1 MAASATANKTPSG
14 TPTYMPILLSPVED
28 DVEEDAAEACDVSI
42 GWPIVV
48 VVVRLDAEAPW
59 DVDLRYCVHDW
70 VRCAKDEVA
79 FAAACCVDDLSAV
92 KSASGTAPRVRLEA
106 IEDAVCVW
114 FVWPEVSVTILRSV

>member
-48 VVVRLDAEAPW
+48 VVARLDAEAPW
-59 DVDLRYCVHDW
+59 DVAAEVPAIRADGTSVETMLI
-70 VRCAKDEVA
+70 CATVYTIGS
-79 FAAACCVDDLSAV
+79 AAL
-92 KSASGTAPRVRLEA
+92 KT
-106 IEDAVCVW
+106 
-114 FVWPEVSVTILRSV
+114 RSLLLQHVVLMI